1 MEHEY
6 LNNAVPTIGYF
17 KHRVGTPEWLIEY
30 RRTNFIDITYILN
43 GQAVYTINREKITV
57 GEGDLLCI
65 PKGSERSAASAD
77 PKRFECYAAN
87 FTIHGYGG
95 EKGNEI
101 GDELALPLPLHST
114 VGIQNDL
121 IAHYRKLNEDFLS
134 RSPGYVMR
142 ARARL
147 MLIIQ
152 RFMEILVYERE
163 TYRLDPR
170 VKQAMRYIKENYA
183 EPLSISG
190 VAAVVS
196 LNPVY
201 FGTLFKRETHY
212 TFRDYLNKVRLG
224 QAEDMLRAGK
234 WNVTEVA
241 ALCGFTDV
249 FYFSRLFKKY
259 KGLPPSEV
267 K

>member
-6 LNNAVPTIGYF
+6 LNNAVPTIEYF
-17 KHRVGTPEWLIEY
+17 KHRAGTPEWLIEY
-30 RRTNFIDITYILN
+30 KRTNFIDITYIIN

-57 GEGDLLCI
+57 SEGDVLCI
-65 PKGSERSAASAD
+65 PRGSERSAASTE

-87 FTIHGYGG
+87 FTMHSYGSDN
-95 EKGNEI
+95 EEI
-101 GDELALPLPLHST
+101 GNELALPLPIHAT
-114 VGIQNDL
+114 VGIHNDL

-152 RFMEILVYERE
+152 RFMEILVYERD
-163 TYRLDPR
+163 THRLDPR
-170 VKQAMRYIKENYA
+170 VKQAMRYIAENYA
-183 EPLSISG
+183 EPLTISG

-196 LNPVY
+196 LNAVY
-201 FGTLFKRETHY
+201 FGTLFKRETSL
-212 TFRDYLNKVRLG
+212 TFRDYLNNVRLG
-224 QAEDMLRAGK
+224 QAEEMLRAGK
-234 WNVTEVA
+234 WNVTEVST
-241 ALCGFTDV
+241 LCGFSDV

-259 KGLPPSEV
+259 KGIPPSSV